1 MENTSTT
8 TPAVTEPNAS
18 GPALRSIFMYRRIN
32 GTLVRW
38 KFEVDN
44 QMLIYREGPADP
56 TAMVGTSNATDTPQ
70 RRHDHALEGHKR
82 NLDARGIKY
91 VINDAGQIVVTH
103 VPAKEKFIT
112 EFLDIK
118 REAVDNITAPLL
130 QLRTKYIA
138 EVNASGGATCPGC
151 MLSGIQRKYRES
163 MNTSGLLSAFEE
175 KT

>member
-1 MENTSTT
+1 MEFTSAAAATN
-8 TPAVTEPNAS
+8 TEP
-18 GPALRSIFMYRRIN
+18 PTMQPTLRSIFMYRRIN

-91 VINDAGQIVVTH
+91 VINEAGQIVVTH

-118 REAVDNITAPLL
+118 RESVDNITTPLL
-130 QLRTKYIA
+130 DLRTKYLA
-138 EVNASGGATCPGC
+138 EVNASGGAACPGC
-151 MLSGIQRKYRES
+151 MLSGIQRKYRVS
-163 MNTSGLLSAFEE
+163 MNTSGLLSAFED